1 MTLNL
6 TSLSPWPNRLH
17 LLHHHHHHNRILT
30 TSPTPFRAKNN
41 NLLIKASLSESYHEE
56 ALVADDDNDNTSTT
70 TTTSSSSSGDDEY
83 ELIIERV
90 SNAKDASEALQV
102 FGEMSERKSGV
113 VSSADCCRIISA
125 AIERNNADLALSI
138 FNAMRSSFGIGV
150 GDKDVGDRWR
160 WSRPDVNT
168 YTLLVRGLAASLRV
182 SDALRI
188 IGTVC
193 RVGVS
198 PCEEVPFGKII
209 RCPSCM
215 IAVAVAQP
223 QNGIQIVSCS
233 KCRYQYELVSGNI
246 ISIESEE
253 ISMDVPAWKR
263 GLQFL
268 QLVKESTPAAV
279 HSIVVQTP
287 SGMARTH
294 RFATKTVD
302 LPAQEGERVT
312 IASAAPSSV
321 YREVGPLKFS
331 PKTPNNYPGEPMCLT
346 NHLNGKES
354 PLLRAPTKNAG
365 LSLFSPSVFFPLV
378 AVLASGDMA
387 SGMIDPSL
395 PQFISVAAVS
405 SVAVGATLNGLVF
418 PQFNRLPPR
427 IVETVALRQQLLSQ
441 YDTLQSRIKDLKEA
455 AENEVWMLARMC
467 QLENK
472 IVAVGE
478 PSYRARRSRV
488 KRVRE
493 GLESSL
499 KSRIELIE
507 SYARISSMIE
517 IEVEMDSDVLAAE
530 VASNTETIAAQIE
543 QIMELENLEEKWRIQ
558 AEANDE
564 VEKLLSTEIAPS
576 QQVSDL

>member
-1 MTLNL
+1 PYKLPTSRSSSSPPLFVLTSISHTHTYRMTLNL
-6 TSLSPWPNRLH
+6 TSPWPNRLH
-17 LLHHHHHHNRILT
+17 LHSTHHHRFLST
-30 TSPTPFRAKNN
+30 TTEPTYMFCSFRTPNYKTNN
-41 NLLIKASLSESYHEE
+41 NNIKVSLSESYHER
-56 ALVADDDNDNTSTT
+56 AVVDGDDDAAA
-70 TTTSSSSSGDDEY
+70 SSSSSSSEY
-83 ELIIERV
+83 DLIISKV
-90 SNAKDASEALQV
+90 STAKDATEALQV
-102 FGEMSERKSGV
+102 FGEMSKRSGGV
-113 VSSADCCRIISA
+113 VTTSDCCSIISA
-125 AIERNNADLALSI
+125 ALNRNNAELALSV
-138 FNAMRSSFGIGV
+138 FQAMRSSFDAGV

-182 SDALRI
+182 SDALKI
-188 IGTVC
+188 IANVC

-198 PCEEVPFGKII
+198 PGEEVPFGKIVK
-209 RCPSCM
+209 CPSCM

-223 QNGIQIVSCS
+223 QNGCPPAE
-233 KCRYQYELVSGNI
+233 R
-246 ISIESEE
+246 
-253 ISMDVPAWKR
+253 SMDVPAWKR

-268 QLVKESTPAAV
+268 QLIKETTPAAV
-279 HSIVVQTP
+279 HSIVQTP

-294 RFATKTVD
+294 RFATKTLD

-331 PKTPNNYPGEPMCLT
+331 PKTPNYYPGEPMSLT
-346 NHLNGKES
+346 NHLNGRVS
-354 PLLRAPTKNAG
+354 PLIRAPAKNGG
-365 LSLFSPSVFFPLV
+365 LSLYSPTVFFPLL
-378 AVLASGDMA
+378 AVFATGDAA
-387 SGMIDPSL
+387 SGMLDPSL
-395 PQFISVAAVS
+395 PQIISVAAVS
-405 SVAVGATLNGLVF
+405 SVAVGATLNGL
-418 PQFNRLPPR
+418 LPPR
-427 IVETVALRQQLLSQ
+427 LVETVSLRQQLLSQ
-441 YDTLQSRIKDLKEA
+441 YDTLQSRIKELKEA

-478 PSYRARRSRV
+478 PSYRARRNRV
-488 KRVRE
+488 KKVRE

-530 VASNTETIAAQIE
+530 SASNAETIADQIE
-543 QIMELENLEEKWRIQ
+543 QIMEIENLEERWRIQ

-564 VEKLLSTEIAPS
+564 VEKLLNSETLPS
-576 QQVSDL
+576 QQVSDIQ

>member
-6 TSLSPWPNRLH
+6 TSPWPNRLH
-17 LLHHHHHHNRILT
+17 LHSTHHHRFNETASNSQLFYSFRI
-30 TSPTPFRAKNN
+30 PNYKNN
-41 NLLIKASLSESYHEE
+41 NIKASLSESYHEG
-56 ALVADDDNDNTSTT
+56 AVAD
-70 TTTSSSSSGDDEY
+70 GDDDDAGSKDY
-83 ELIIERV
+83 ELIV
-90 SNAKDASEALQV
+90 SKVSAAKDASEALQV
-102 FGEMSERKSGV
+102 FGEMSKRSGGV
-113 VSSADCCRIISA
+113 VSTSDCCEIISA
-125 AIERNNADLALSI
+125 ALDRNNAELALSV
-138 FNAMRSSFGIGV
+138 FQAMRSSFDA

-182 SDALRI
+182 SDALKI
-188 IGTVC
+188 IANVC

-198 PCEEVPFGKII
+198 PGEEVPFGKIVK
-209 RCPSCM
+209 CPSCM

-246 ISIESEE
+246 TSIESEE

-268 QLVKESTPAAV
+268 QLIKESTPAAV

-287 SGMARTH
+287 SGTARTH
-294 RFATKTVD
+294 RFATKTLD

-331 PKTPNNYPGEPMCLT
+331 PKTPNYYPGEPMFLT
-346 NHLNGKES
+346 NHLNGRES
-354 PLLRAPTKNAG
+354 PLIRAPAKNGG
-365 LSLFSPSVFFPLV
+365 LSLFSPTVFFPLL
-378 AVLASGDMA
+378 AVFGSGDVA

-395 PQFISVAAVS
+395 PQIISVAAVS
-405 SVAVGATLNGLVF
+405 SVAVGATLNGLVL

-427 IVETVALRQQLLSQ
+427 VVETVAIRQQLLSQ
-441 YDTLQSRIKDLKEA
+441 YDTLQSRIKELKEA

-488 KRVRE
+488 KKVRE
-493 GLESSL
+493 GLENSL

-530 VASNTETIAAQIE
+530 SASNAETIAEQIE
-543 QIMELENLEEKWRIQ
+543 QIMEIENLEERWRIR

-564 VEKLLSTEIAPS
+564 VEKLLNSEILPS
-576 QQVSDL
+576 QQVSDI

>member
-6 TSLSPWPNRLH
+6 TSPWPNHLH
-17 LLHHHHHHNRILT
+17 LHSTHRLRPASNE
-30 TSPTPFRAKNN
+30 SASKPQAFCSFRTWNYKNN
-41 NLLIKASLSESYHEE
+41 IKASLSESYHEG
-56 ALVADDDNDNTSTT
+56 AVVDGDDDDDDAGTS
-70 TTTSSSSSGDDEY
+70 ENYY
-83 ELIIERV
+83 ELIITKA
-90 SNAKDASEALQV
+90 SAAKDATDALQV
-102 FGEMSERKSGV
+102 FAEMSKRGGGV
-113 VSSADCCRIISA
+113 VSTSDCCSIILA
-125 AIERNNADLALSI
+125 ALDRNNADLAFSI
-138 FNAMRSSFGIGV
+138 FQAMRSSFDAGV
-150 GDKDVGDRWR
+150 GDKDAGDRWR

-188 IGTVC
+188 IGNVC

-198 PCEEVPFGKII
+198 PGEEVPFGKIVK
-209 RCPSCM
+209 CPSCM

-246 ISIESEE
+246 TSIESEE

-268 QLVKESTPAAV
+268 QIVKETTPAAV
-279 HSIVVQTP
+279 YSIVVQTP

-294 RFATKTVD
+294 KFATKTLD

-321 YREVGPLKFS
+321 YREVGPIKFS
-331 PKTPNNYPGEPMCLT
+331 PKTPNYYPGEAMSLT
-346 NHLNGKES
+346 NHINGRES
-354 PLLRAPTKNAG
+354 PLLRAPAKIGG
-365 LSLFSPSVFFPLV
+365 LSLFSPGVIIPLLAVF
-378 AVLASGDMA
+378 ATGDVA
-387 SGMIDPSL
+387 SGMIDPGL
-395 PQFISVAAVS
+395 PQLISVAAVS

-418 PQFNRLPPR
+418 PQLNRLPPR
-427 IVETVALRQQLLSQ
+427 LVETVAIRQQLLSQ
-441 YDTLQSRIKDLKEA
+441 YDALQSRIKDLKDA

-493 GLESSL
+493 GLENSL
-499 KSRIELIE
+499 KSLIELIE

-530 VASNTETIAAQIE
+530 SASNAETIAKQIG
-543 QIMELENLEEKWRIQ
+543 QMMELENLEERWRIQ

-564 VEKLLSTEIAPS
+564 VEKLLNSEILPS
-576 QQVSDL
+576 QQVSDI